1 MICNEGDTFETR
13 ELPFYLRRRCRR
25 TELRCWRPRAAA
37 LLRCSRRAARRA
49 LEGLREALK
58 RGLEGRARSY
68 VTWGERR
75 PCKISMSRVTL

>member
-1 MICNEGDTFETR
+1 MKVIHLKLESFHFTCVGGVDGR
-13 ELPFYLRRRCRR
+13 SCAA
-25 TELRCWRPRAAA
+25 RAPA

-58 RGLEGRARSY
+58 RGPEGRARSY

-75 PCKISMSRVTL
+75 PCKMSMSRVPL